1 MFIIRLDLSISLKTK
16 KKKSSRLSIRELL
29 ERKNSYYLFRTFVE
43 ITRRMINS
51 RNLERSRF
59 RNLENLVLAN
69 KVYLNLGGIGG
80 FSGTTRMDPWNLIA
94 RDPARINLARMSIG
108 VDKSA
113 TYSWNTRIHSSSWLE

>member
-1 MFIIRLDLSISLKTK
+1 MYIIWQTLVQSFDKILVFIIRLDLSISLKTK

-94 RDPARINLARMSIG
+94 RD
-108 VDKSA
+108 
-113 TYSWNTRIHSSSWLE
+113 

>member
-1 MFIIRLDLSISLKTK
+1 MYIIWQTLVQSFDKILVFIIRLDLSISLKT

-51 RNLERSRF
+51 RNLERSKF

-69 KVYLNLGGIGG
+69 KVYLNLG
-80 FSGTTRMDPWNLIA
+80 
-94 RDPARINLARMSIG
+94 
-108 VDKSA
+108 
-113 TYSWNTRIHSSSWLE
+113 